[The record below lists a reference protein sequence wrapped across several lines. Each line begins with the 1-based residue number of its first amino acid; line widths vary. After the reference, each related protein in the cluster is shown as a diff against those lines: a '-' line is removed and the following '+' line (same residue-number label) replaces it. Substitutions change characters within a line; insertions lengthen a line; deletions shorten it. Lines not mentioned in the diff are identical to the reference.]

1 MAKVSKKHRT
11 ISIAKLLGLEPTS
24 DREDVNFLLFKDFL
38 VGLNQVM
45 MEKGVGMTELARR
58 MNISRQAVYEKFSGK
73 NTSMVWIQ
81 RACQAL
87 GVEAHIFFT
96 EKRKA
101 A

>member
-1 MAKVSKKHRT
+1 MAKIPKKYRTVST
-11 ISIAKLLGLEPTS
+11 SKLLGLDPIS
-24 DREDVNFLLFKDFL
+24 DRDDVHFLLFKDFL

-45 MEKGVGMTELARR
+45 VEKGVSMNELAQR
-58 MNISRQAVYEKFSGK
+58 MNISRQAIYEKFSGK

-96 EKRKA
+96 EKKKA